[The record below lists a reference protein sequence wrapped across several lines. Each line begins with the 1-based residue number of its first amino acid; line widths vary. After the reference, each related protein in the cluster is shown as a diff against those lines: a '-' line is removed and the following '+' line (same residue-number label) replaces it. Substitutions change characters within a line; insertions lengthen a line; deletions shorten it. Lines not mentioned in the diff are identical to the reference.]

1 MLNNPQ
7 GISFSASIAF
17 VAIHSPVT
25 RCNSFTRF
33 RKWRPYFLMKAV
45 EIFCHEDE
53 DDGGDCDDY
62 GEDYV
67 VRARTRSTITAR
79 S

>member
-1 MLNNPQ
+1 
-7 GISFSASIAF
+7 
-17 VAIHSPVT
+17 
-25 RCNSFTRF
+25 
-33 RKWRPYFLMKAV
+33 MKAV
-45 EIFCHEDE
+45 EIFCHEDG

>member
-1 MLNNPQ
+1 
-7 GISFSASIAF
+7 
-17 VAIHSPVT
+17 
-25 RCNSFTRF
+25 
-33 RKWRPYFLMKAV
+33 MKAV

-67 VRARTRSTITAR
+67 VRARTRSRSIITAR